1 MFCPVSQA
9 ISHKLPAFSCHKLYA
24 ISFSDKTEVTLT
36 MRIFF
41 GVLSALAFWFASRR
55 FALSENVGYDIGA
68 LFLLLIG
75 IQLFIA
81 AALFHEQ
88 HQSRTPRPSVST
100 DKKERE
106 ESGPP
111 GKP

>member
-1 MFCPVSQA
+1 
-9 ISHKLPAFSCHKLYA
+9 
-24 ISFSDKTEVTLT
+24 

-55 FALSENVGYDIGA
+55 FARSEDAGYDIGA

-88 HQSRTPRPSVST
+88 HQSRTLKPPAST
-100 DKKERE
+100 DKDGGEERT
-106 ESGPP
+106 PP
-111 GKP
+111 GTQ

>member
-1 MFCPVSQA
+1 
-9 ISHKLPAFSCHKLYA
+9 
-24 ISFSDKTEVTLT
+24 

-55 FALSENVGYDIGA
+55 FARSEEVGYDIGA

-75 IQLFIA
+75 IQLFIT

-88 HQSRTPRPSVST
+88 HQSRTSKPPASP
-100 DKKERE
+100 DKDRGE
-106 ESGPP
+106 ESRSP
-111 GKP
+111 GKQ

>member
-1 MFCPVSQA
+1 
-9 ISHKLPAFSCHKLYA
+9 
-24 ISFSDKTEVTLT
+24 

-55 FALSENVGYDIGA
+55 FARSEDVGYDIGA

-75 IQLFIA
+75 IQLLIT

-88 HQSRTPRPSVST
+88 HLNRTYKPPAST
-100 DKKERE
+100 GTDGGEDSSPPDKR
-106 ESGPP
+106 
-111 GKP
+111 

>member
-1 MFCPVSQA
+1 
-9 ISHKLPAFSCHKLYA
+9 
-24 ISFSDKTEVTLT
+24 

-41 GVLSALAFWFASRR
+41 GVLSALAFWFASQR
-55 FALSENVGYDIGA
+55 FARSEEVGYDIGA

-75 IQLFIA
+75 IQLFIT

-88 HQSRTPRPSVST
+88 HLNRTPKPPVST
-100 DKKERE
+100 DKDGGEA
-106 ESGPP
+106 SSSS

>member
-1 MFCPVSQA
+1 
-9 ISHKLPAFSCHKLYA
+9 
-24 ISFSDKTEVTLT
+24 

-55 FALSENVGYDIGA
+55 FARSEEVGYDIGA

-75 IQLFIA
+75 IQLFIT

-88 HQSRTPRPSVST
+88 HLSRIPESPAST
-100 DKKERE
+100 GKDGE
-106 ESGPP
+106 EENSPP
-111 GKP
+111 GKL

>member
-1 MFCPVSQA
+1 
-9 ISHKLPAFSCHKLYA
+9 
-24 ISFSDKTEVTLT
+24 

-41 GVLSALAFWFASRR
+41 GVLSALVFWFASRR
-55 FALSENVGYDIGA
+55 FTRSEEVGYDIGA

-75 IQLFIA
+75 IQLFIT

-88 HQSRTPRPSVST
+88 QQNRTLKPPAST
-100 DKKERE
+100 DKDEGE
-106 ESGPP
+106 ASSSS

>member
-1 MFCPVSQA
+1 
-9 ISHKLPAFSCHKLYA
+9 
-24 ISFSDKTEVTLT
+24 

-41 GVLSALAFWFASRR
+41 GVLSAIAFFLASRR

-68 LFLLLIG
+68 LLLLLIG

-88 HQSRTPRPSVST
+88 HQRRTPTPPDAT
-100 DKKERE
+100 GKNEEE
-106 ESGPP
+106 ESNHP
-111 GKP
+111 GKE